1 MNIGQIEIKF
11 TYEIHCTTIHNSTT
25 MLKNYFKIAFR
36 NLRRHG
42 GYAALNIAGLTIG
55 LTATFLIFLY
65 VRFEKSYD
73 DFHTKARRIYVLNCD
88 EKTPNGVIH
97 QGLTSA
103 KMSIAAKAA
112 FPEIEAVVRE
122 DFQFVLV
129 RRGTVVFQEA
139 HSAYADSGFFQVF
152 DFPLLRGDSRTALKA
167 PLSVVLSAST
177 ARKYFG
183 DIDPMGKTLL
193 IRDEG
198 LAAKVTGIMKDMP
211 ENTELKADL
220 LISQSTTRI
229 FNPNEDKQW
238 STIGLFAYILLKPG
252 VDAHALERKFPA
264 FVEQQDGAEEK
275 QLQMWFTLLLQ
286 PLRDVYLYSVGDAG
300 GPAGGNPRN
309 VLIFSLVGV
318 FVLLIAGINFVNL
331 TTARSTERAREV
343 GIRKVAGAMRGQ
355 LTGQFLGESVLQAL
369 IAFVLAVVSCALLI
383 PSFNELAGKPVSTGL
398 FEHPADLFV
407 FLGIAVAIGLSAGI
421 YPALVLSGFRP
432 VVVLKGRFATGTKGI
447 MLRKSLVVFQF
458 VLSITFI
465 AATFIIRAQ
474 LTYLRNHPLGFENK
488 QMLVLNTYGD
498 EHKLTLKTEI
508 GRLPG
513 VLSTGL
519 SSSTPGNGYL
529 IYALSHLENKK
540 NEFQTENL
548 NLYLVDFDY
557 MRQYKLSLVAGRNFS
572 MAFGTDSTQAMIINE
587 TSAKDLG
594 YKSPQDAIGRRFKS
608 FDREGHIIGVM
619 KDFNYYS
626 LHDAISPLG
635 MLIAPDN
642 ANLLSVHVNA
652 AGLPATIAGI
662 EKRWKEVVPYRPFSY
677 YFEDE
682 VFNQQYQDEDRFGKL
697 FVDFS
702 ILAILIS
709 CLGLLGLASYS
720 TLQRTKEIGIRK
732 VLGASVAAIVRLL
745 SGEFLQLVVLALV
758 IAIPMCWVLMNRWL
772 ADYYYR
778 IAFPWWLLG
787 LAGALAV
794 FIALLTISVQ
804 SMKAASANPVKS
816 LKTE

>member
-1 MNIGQIEIKF
+1 
-11 TYEIHCTTIHNSTT
+11 

-42 GYAALNIAGLTIG
+42 GYASLNIAGLTIG
-55 LTATFLIFLY
+55 LTAAFLIFLY

-73 DFHTKARRIYVLNCD
+73 DFHTKVDRIYLLNGD
-88 EKTPNGVIH
+88 EKTPTGVMR

-103 KMSIAAKAA
+103 PMGVGVGHA
-112 FPEIEAVVRE
+112 FSEIETVVRE
-122 DFQFVLV
+122 QFQSMLV
-129 RRGTVVFQEA
+129 RHGAVVFQEE
-139 HSAYADSGFFQVF
+139 HSAYVDSAFFAVF
-152 DFPLLRGDSRTALKA
+152 DFPLLRGDRQTALSA
-167 PLSVVLSAST
+167 PSSVVLSESMAK
-177 ARKYFG
+177 KYFG
-183 DIDPMGKTLL
+183 ESDPVGQTLL
-193 IRDEG
+193 LRDEG
-198 LAAKVTGIMKDMP
+198 IAVRVTGVMKDMP
-211 ENTELKADL
+211 DNTELKADML
-220 LISQSTTRI
+220 VSRSTTLL
-229 FNPNEDKQW
+229 FDPEWDKHW
-238 STIGLFAYILLKPG
+238 ANIGLYTYVLLRPDA
-252 VDAHALERKFPA
+252 DAHALEKKFPA

-275 QLQMWFTLLLQ
+275 QMQMWFILWLQ
-286 PLRDVYLYSVGDAG
+286 PLREVYLYSGNDGDAG
-300 GPAGGNPRN
+300 GPAAGNPRN

-343 GIRKVAGAMRGQ
+343 GIRKVAGAGRSQ
-355 LTGQFLGESVLQAL
+355 LTGQFLGETVFQAL

-383 PSFNELAGKPVSTGL
+383 PSFNGLAGKPVSTGL
-398 FEHPADLFV
+398 FEHPSDLFV

-458 VLSITFI
+458 VISIAFI

-474 LTYLRNHPLGFENK
+474 LTFLRNHPLGFENK

-519 SSSTPGNGYL
+519 SSSTPGNGGL

-540 NEFQTENL
+540 GEIQTENL

-572 MAFGTDSTQAMIINE
+572 MAFATDSTRAMIINE
-587 TSAKDLG
+587 TSVKDLG
-594 YKSPQDAIGRRFKS
+594 YASPQDAIGRRFSS
-608 FDREGHIIGVM
+608 FGREGHIIGVM

-626 LHDAISPLG
+626 LRDAISPLG

-642 ANLLSVHVNA
+642 ANLLSVHVNT

-662 EKRWKEVVPYRPFSY
+662 EKRWKKIVPYRPFSY

-682 VFNQQYQDEDRFGKL
+682 AFNQQYLDEERFGKL

-732 VLGASVAAIVRLL
+732 VLGASVASIVRLL
-745 SGEFLQLVVLALV
+745 SGEFLRLVVLALV
-758 IAIPMCWVLMNRWL
+758 TAIPLCWFFMNRWL

-787 LAGALAV
+787 VAGALAV

>member
-1 MNIGQIEIKF
+1 
-11 TYEIHCTTIHNSTT
+11 
-25 MLKNYFKIAFR
+25 MLKNYFNIAFR

-55 LTATFLIFLY
+55 LTAAYLIFLY

-73 DFHTKARRIYVLNCD
+73 GFHSRAKRIYLLTCD

-97 QGLTSA
+97 QGITSA
-103 KMSIAAKAA
+103 GMSITAKAA
-112 FPEIEAVVRE
+112 FPEIETVVRE
-122 DFQFVLV
+122 DFQPVLV
-129 RRGTVVFQEA
+129 RTRTMAFQEA
-139 HSAYADSGFFQVF
+139 LSAYADSGFFEVF
-152 DFPLLRGDSRTALKA
+152 DFPLLRGDPRTALKA
-167 PLSVVLSAST
+167 PSSVVLSVSA

-183 DIDPMGKTLL
+183 DIDPMGQTLL
-193 IRDEG
+193 IRDEK
-198 LAAKVTGIMKDMP
+198 LAVRVTGIMKDMP

-220 LISQSTTRI
+220 LISKSTTRL
-229 FNPNEDKQW
+229 FNPDEDKQW
-238 STIGLFAYILLKPG
+238 SNIGLYAYVLLKPG

-286 PLRDVYLYSVGDAG
+286 PLRDVYLYSGEAG
-300 GPAGGNPRN
+300 GPAAGNPTN
-309 VLIFSLVGV
+309 VFIFSLVGG

-355 LTGQFLGESVLQAL
+355 LMGQFLGESVFQAL

-383 PSFNELAGKPVSTGL
+383 PSFNGLAGKPVSTGL

-407 FLGIAVAIGLSAGI
+407 FLAIAVAIGLSAGI

-432 VVVLKGRFATGTKGI
+432 VVVLKGRFATGTKGLV
-447 MLRKSLVVFQF
+447 LRRSLVVFQF
-458 VLSITFI
+458 VISIAFI

-474 LTYLRNHPLGFENK
+474 LTFLRNHPLGFENK

-519 SSSTPGNGYL
+519 SSSTPGNGSL
-529 IYALSHLENKK
+529 IYALSHMENKK
-540 NEFQTENL
+540 GELQTENL

-572 MAFGTDSTQAMIINE
+572 MAFATDTTQAMIINE
-587 TSAKDLG
+587 ASVKDLG
-594 YKSPQDAIGRRFKS
+594 YASPQDAIGRQFNS
-608 FDREGHIIGVM
+608 FGRQGHIIGVM

-626 LHDAISPLG
+626 LHDAIGPLG
-635 MLIAPDN
+635 MLIAPGN
-642 ANLLSVHVNA
+642 ANLLSVHVNT

-662 EKRWKEVVPYRPFSY
+662 EKRWKKIVPYRPFSY

-682 VFNQQYQDEDRFGKL
+682 TFNQQYQDEDRFGKL

-702 ILAILIS
+702 ILTILIS

-732 VLGASVAAIVRLL
+732 VLGASVTAIVRLL
-745 SGEFLQLVVLALV
+745 SGEFLQLVILALL
-758 IAIPMCWVLMNRWL
+758 IAIPLCWFFMNRWL
-772 ADYYYR
+772 ANYYYR

-816 LKTE
+816 LKME